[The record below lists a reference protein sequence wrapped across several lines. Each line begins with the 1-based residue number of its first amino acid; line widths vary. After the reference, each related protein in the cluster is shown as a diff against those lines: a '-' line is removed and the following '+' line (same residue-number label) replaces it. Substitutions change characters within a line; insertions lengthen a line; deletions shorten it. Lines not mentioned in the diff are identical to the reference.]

1 MSEAPTPKHRPE
13 IEAIWAN
20 KSKAQKI
27 IHIVWFLGCVIAGT
41 IVGALIGWAHYG
53 GLGAFGV
60 GLLGLIIG
68 GIFGAAPSLLAEF
81 LGAALSK

>member
-1 MSEAPTPKHRPE
+1 MSEAPTPKYRPE
-13 IEAIWAN
+13 IETIWAN

-41 IVGALIGWAHYG
+41 IVGALIGWVHYG

-60 GLLGLIIG
+60 GLLGLIIV
-68 GIFGAAPSLLAEF
+68 ITATAKPANAKFLAARVNE
-81 LGAALSK
+81 